1 MLPRSLRGRLTLW
14 YALLMVAA
22 FGVFTATT
30 LLVHGSEEDA
40 DSPGEMAETHKLEL
54 SFAIGI
60 PFVLAIAVAG
70 GSLII
75 RRSLR
80 PFDDLVR
87 VARGLDSERLDT
99 RVPLHEGAAG
109 EIVAVAVA
117 FNAML
122 DRIARSVAGTQRFTA
137 DASHELRTPLAAL
150 RSELEVGLRRE
161 REAADYHSTLVRA
174 LGEVDRMT
182 RLVEALLVLARSD
195 AGGQQP
201 LRREPVH
208 VGELIRGAVLPVAA
222 AASRAVELD
231 CDPSLV
237 VSADADGIAR
247 AVANL
252 VENAC
257 KHTAAGTAVRVEAR
271 ASGGFVDIAIDDAG
285 EGIASIDRERA
296 FERFHRGPQAR
307 NKAGAGLG
315 LALALDIARHHGGTI
330 LLEDS
335 PLGGLRARMRLPQL
349 DFAPV

>member
-22 FGVFTATT
+22 FAVFSATT

-40 DSPGEMAETHKLEL
+40 DSPEEMAETHKLEL

-87 VARGLDSERLDT
+87 VARSLDSERLDT
-99 RVPLHEGAAG
+99 RVPIQQGAAG

-161 REAADYHSTLVRA
+161 REAADYHSTLERA

-195 AGGQQP
+195 AGGQP

-296 FERFHRGPQAR
+296 FERFHRGAQAR